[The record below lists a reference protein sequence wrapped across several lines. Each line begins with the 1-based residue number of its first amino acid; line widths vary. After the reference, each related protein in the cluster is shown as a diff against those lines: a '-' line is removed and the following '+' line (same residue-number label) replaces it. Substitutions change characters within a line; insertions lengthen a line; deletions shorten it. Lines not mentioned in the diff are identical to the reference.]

1 MKEPLLPLVL
11 QEARDITKKHPELT
25 TLVAQFY
32 LSGPIG
38 CEAMTDR
45 FIAMAPA
52 TGEELYSLYL
62 DSGKTFVEFV
72 EDVNSGKYALYP
84 FDSALSFLDV
94 VGRSVASM
102 HLHMIRIALR
112 HIDRLFQ

>member
-11 QEARDITKKHPELT
+11 QEARDITQNHPILT
-25 TLVAQFY
+25 ILFAKYF
-32 LSGPIG
+32 LFGPAG

-52 TGEELYSLYL
+52 TGTELYSLYL
-62 DSGKTFVEFV
+62 DSGKTFAEFV

-94 VGRSVASM
+94 VGRSVASI
-102 HLHMIRIALR
+102 HLHMIRITLR
-112 HIDRLFQ
+112 HINRLFQ